1 MQVYQWQCGRFS
13 LNLAEPKIMGIVN
26 LTPDSFSDGGTY
38 SRNVQTALQHAE
50 QLLKDGADILDI
62 GGESTRPGSAAV
74 SQEEEWARVQPL
86 LAEVVKWGV
95 PISLDTRH
103 TSVMARALAQG
114 WADIINDVAALSDE
128 GAVDLLAQYP
138 QTGICLMHMQ
148 GLPDNMQHNPRY
160 QDVVG
165 EVVRYLNERV
175 AACTA
180 ASIARERIILD
191 PGFGFGKTLPHNIAL
206 MQHLG
211 DFFQMADLP
220 LLIGVSRKSMIG
232 ELSGETDAAKRVHGS
247 VAAALAAVARGA
259 QVIRVHDVKATADA
273 LKVWQALGVFESAGE
288 AVG

>member
-220 LLIGVSRKSMIG
+220 LLIGVSRKRMIG